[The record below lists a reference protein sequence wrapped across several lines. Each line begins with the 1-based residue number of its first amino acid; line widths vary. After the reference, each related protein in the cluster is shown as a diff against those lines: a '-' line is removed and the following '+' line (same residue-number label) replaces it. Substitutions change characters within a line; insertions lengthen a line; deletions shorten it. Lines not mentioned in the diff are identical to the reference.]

1 MQSSPGCSHRA
12 VAGFSP
18 VRVRRGTPVDCG
30 TLFARDFPRSRM
42 PSCAHLRQKLV
53 ERHTHLVGRGNRI
66 MGRRI
71 CCANQ
76 NTRHAAASV
85 DVDVRIARED
95 DIQDILEIMDGGEE
109 DKREAAA
116 TDEQQPRNDNDNNN
130 NNNNNQALW
139 SEQTLHEEVLSTVEW
154 NRNHHANCKHHR
166 VTLVATN
173 ARQVVGFVCA
183 SVVANEA
190 QILNLCV
197 SPAHRRRGVATA
209 LMKTL
214 SSKKEKKWGTVYES
228 VLEVASKNKG
238 AHALYERLGFDE
250 VGRRRK
256 YYKNN
261 DDAIIMKC
269 TYF

>member
-1 MQSSPGCSHRA
+1 M
-12 VAGFSP
+12 
-18 VRVRRGTPVDCG
+18 
-30 TLFARDFPRSRM
+30 
-42 PSCAHLRQKLV
+42 
-53 ERHTHLVGRGNRI
+53 VGLGNRV

-71 CCANQ
+71 CCTNQ
-76 NTRHAAASV
+76 NTRHATASV
-85 DVDVRIARED
+85 NVDVRIARED

-116 TDEQQPRNDNDNNN
+116 SDEQQPGNDNDND
-130 NNNNNQALW
+130 NNNQALW
-139 SEQTLHEEVLSTVEW
+139 SEQTLHDEVLSTVEW